1 MYDIRLA
8 RAEER
13 EAVAAVVDAAYSKWI
28 PVIRRKPAPMLA
40 DYDKLIADGVV
51 YVIAPDDAVIA
62 VLVIWPIA
70 DALLIENICV
80 QPGQQRGGIGRAL
93 MDFAEGKA
101 RSAGFDRVRLYTNEK
116 FEANQAYYRK
126 LGYAETRREIT
137 VDGRRIV
144 WMHKDL

>member
-8 RAEER
+8 RAEEGA
-13 EAVAAVVDAAYSKWI
+13 AVAGVVDVAYRKWI
-28 PVIRRKPAPMLA
+28 PVIGRKPAPMLA
-40 DYDKLIADGVV
+40 DYGKLIADGVV
-51 YVIAPDDAVIA
+51 YIIAPDDAVIA

-93 MDFAEGKA
+93 MDFAEKRA
-101 RSAGFDRVRLYTNEK
+101 QAAGFDRVRLYTNEK

-137 VDGRRIV
+137 ADGRRIV